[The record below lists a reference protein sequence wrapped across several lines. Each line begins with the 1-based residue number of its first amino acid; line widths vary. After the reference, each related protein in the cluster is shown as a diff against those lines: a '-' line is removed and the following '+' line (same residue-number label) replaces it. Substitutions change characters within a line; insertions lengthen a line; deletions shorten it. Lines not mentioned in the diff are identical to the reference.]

1 MTQLEVEI
9 VAADHF
15 VWSGAARMVK
25 ARTSDGE
32 IGILPGHS
40 PVLAILAA
48 GEMVIDPIGSE
59 RITVEVDGGFFSVDS
74 DRVVIVADNAQLENQ
89 PENPAGSANAGNR

>member
-1 MTQLEVEI
+1 MAELEVEI

-15 VWSGAARMVK
+15 VK

-40 PVLAILAA
+40 PLLAILAE
-48 GEMVIDPIGSE
+48 GEMAIEPVSGD
-59 RITVEVDGGFFSVDS
+59 RIAVVVDGGFFSVDNN
-74 DRVVIVADNAQLENQ
+74 RVVIVADNAQLGDAAT
-89 PENPAGSANAGNR
+89 AGIR

>member
-1 MTQLEVEI
+1 MAELEVEI

-15 VWSGAARMVK
+15 VWSGAATMVR
-25 ARTSDGE
+25 ARTSDGD

-48 GEMVIDPIGSE
+48 GELAIQPVSGD
-59 RITVEVDGGFFSVDS
+59 RITVAVDGGFFSVDS
-74 DRVVIVADNAQLENQ
+74 DRVVIVADNAEV
-89 PENPAGSANAGNR
+89 ADSITHAATVGSH

>member
-1 MTQLEVEI
+1 MAELEVEI

-15 VWSGAARMVK
+15 VWSGAATMVK

-40 PVLAILAA
+40 PVLAILAE
-48 GEMVIDPIGSE
+48 GELAIQPVSGE
-59 RITVEVDGGFFSVDS
+59 RITVGVDGGFFSVDS
-74 DRVVIVADNAQLENQ
+74 NRVVIVADNAKIGG
-89 PENPAGSANAGNR
+89 AVTADAK

>member
-1 MTQLEVEI
+1 MAELEVEI

-15 VWSGAARMVK
+15 VWSGAATMVK

-40 PVLAILAA
+40 PLLAILAE
-48 GEMVIDPIGSE
+48 GELAIQPVSGD
-59 RITVEVDGGFFSVDS
+59 RIAVVVDGGFFSVDN
-74 DRVVIVADNAQLENQ
+74 DRVVIVADNAKLGEAAT
-89 PENPAGSANAGNR
+89 AGIR

>member
-1 MTQLEVEI
+1 VANISAELEVEI

-15 VWSGAARMVK
+15 VWSGQATMVK

-40 PVLAILAA
+40 PVLAVLAA
-48 GEMVIDPIGSE
+48 GELAIEPVSGE
-59 RITVEVDGGFFSVDS
+59 RITVNVDGGFFSVDS
-74 DRVVIVADNAQLENQ
+74 NRVVIVADNATVGDE
-89 PENPAGSANAGNR
+89 ATATR